1 MPELIDLSAQAAYA
15 YLQTTPNSILIDIRS
30 TSEFMF
36 VGHPTDAV
44 HIAWLDEPDW
54 EINPDFV
61 PTIKRLLESHC
72 KGVNPY
78 QDVSIILICRSGK
91 RSYEAGYALIEAG
104 FAQVMHVHEGFEG
117 VLDNKRQRSTVN
129 GWRFQGLPWEQS

>member
-61 PTIKRLLESHC
+61 PTIKRLLESRC
-72 KGVNPY
+72 KGDRKSV
-78 QDVSIILICRSGK
+78 V
-91 RSYEAGYALIEAG
+91 
-104 FAQVMHVHEGFEG
+104 
-117 VLDNKRQRSTVN
+117 
-129 GWRFQGLPWEQS
+129 